1 MKHNSPRFG
10 APRTVAGCPCTSEP
24 DYRQARRFR
33 RPVGDCPICRSPM
46 MDNPSCASLP
56 TVCEGQRRLPQR
68 LCTALPHCSERSPMS
83 WQWSPEGKPTVQ
95 GCICSRVQDHS
106 PGRSASYC
114 RRNCSTRLRFTPRS
128 NRHQGHRDSERTSI
142 VLLSGPKRSSM
153 SSTKPSGDRHSACT
167 RPSVADTTL
176 VRGMSASRASSL
188 RMAAA
193 GLPRMRNGSILCRGG
208 ASARLHTHVKRNLGH
223 GCRSCAIAEHPLYPP
238 SHGTPGTGC
247 PQRDSGL
254 HRRGGRK
261 VLRTICLASWGKS
274 GLRLPPRQSCTW
286 SSLNHTV
293 ADLQAGAG
301 DRSGQSIAEW
311 RLGGRSHDPG
321 IGRDGQNPIP
331 ACVDDWKGS
340 APNTR
345 D

>member
-1 MKHNSPRFG
+1 
-10 APRTVAGCPCTSEP
+10 
-24 DYRQARRFR
+24 
-33 RPVGDCPICRSPM
+33 M

-68 LCTALPHCSERSPMS
+68 LCTALPHRSERSPMS
-83 WQWSPEGKPTVQ
+83 YQWSPEGEPTVQ
-95 GCICSRVQDHS
+95 LCTCSRIQDHS

-128 NRHQGHRDSERTSI
+128 NRHQGHRDAERTSI
-142 VLLSGPKRSSM
+142 VMLSGPRRSSM

-176 VRGMSASRASSL
+176 VRGISASRASSL

-193 GLPRMRNGSILCRGG
+193 GLLRMRNGSTLCRGG

-223 GCRSCAIAEHPLYPP
+223 GCRSCAIAEDPLYPP

-247 PQRDSGL
+247 PKCDSRL

-261 VLRTICLASWGKS
+261 VLRTICLDSCGKS
-274 GLRLPPRQSCTW
+274 GVRLPPRQSCIW
-286 SSLNHTV
+286 PRLNHSF
-293 ADLQAGAG
+293 ADLQAGAL
-301 DRSGQSIAEW
+301 DRSGQSFAGW
-311 RLGGRSHDPG
+311 RLKGHSNDPG
-321 IGRDGQNPIP
+321 IGLDGQNLIP
-331 ACVDDWKGS
+331 VCVDDWKGS
-340 APNTR
+340 DPNSR

>member
-1 MKHNSPRFG
+1 MVQQWLAEG
-10 APRTVAGCPCTSEP
+10 
-24 DYRQARRFR
+24 
-33 RPVGDCPICRSPM
+33 RPSV
-46 MDNPSCASLP
+46 
-56 TVCEGQRRLPQR
+56 QR
-68 LCTALPHCSERSPMS
+68 
-83 WQWSPEGKPTVQ
+83 
-95 GCICSRVQDHS
+95 CICSRVQDHP
-106 PGRSASYC
+106 PGRPASYC

-128 NRHQGHRDSERTSI
+128 NRHQGHLDAERTSI
-142 VLLSGPKRSSM
+142 VLLSGPERTSM

-167 RPSVADTTL
+167 RPSVAHTTL
-176 VRGMSASRASSL
+176 VRGMSASRVSRL

-254 HRRGGRK
+254 HRRGGRE
-261 VLRTICLASWGKS
+261 VLRTICLHSCGKR
-274 GLRLPPRQSCTW
+274 GLRLPPRQSCTR

-301 DRSGQSIAEW
+301 DRSGQSVAEW
-311 RLGGRSHDPG
+311 RLRGRSHSPN

-331 ACVDDWKGS
+331 GCVGELEGQ
-340 APNTR
+340 
-345 D
+345 